1 LGRFFLVA
9 GASLSRKYS
18 DDWIRRIQGER
29 YFQFMQES
37 RRMEMQ
43 VQTDG
48 MLDVRQEMIELL
60 RQQMSVLESGDDL
73 SDAQLRECYE
83 RQGRVQQLREKLEM
97 ASNFNGEQSETWGQ
111 IASASNVD
119 SVARAA

>member
-1 LGRFFLVA
+1 
-9 GASLSRKYS
+9 
-18 DDWIRRIQGER
+18 
-29 YFQFMQES
+29 
-37 RRMEMQ
+37 MEMQ

-119 SVARAA
+119 SIARAA